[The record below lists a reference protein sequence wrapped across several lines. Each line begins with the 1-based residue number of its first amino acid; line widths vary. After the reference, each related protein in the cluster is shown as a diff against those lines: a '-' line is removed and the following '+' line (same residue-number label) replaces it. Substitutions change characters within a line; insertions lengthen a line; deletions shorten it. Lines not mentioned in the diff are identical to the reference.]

1 MQNKKTDGR
10 PGSKDGAKKNIW
22 DSMLAE
28 AARGKELP
36 EKQLL
41 ILGGTPERQREL
53 LEVLSPDP
61 INSQYQRD
69 RQRRRKV
76 PVSNLYA
83 LGYTYHDVLD
93 ADQEDILAR
102 LSVYMLAEPSP
113 AFSSLLKPLLNTRTI
128 PNTLIVILL
137 NWSEPQKWPRQIR
150 QWIRLLRSVLITLDE
165 ETKIAMEEHMTEWK
179 ERRRGT
185 EPVTT
190 SQPNSTTTVPLLGPG
205 EWDEGLGIPLCVVCQ
220 NSEKMDNLEKES
232 NWQEE
237 DFDYVMQTMRTIL
250 LKHGSSLVY
259 NSAFDSNSTQSLIH
273 SSLGIHSMLK
283 RETIKANVIDR
294 DKILVPPNWDS
305 WGKIRIHREGFEPEK
320 VADLWSIEIQ
330 DSPEDLDTSKI
341 NGTKSK
347 INGESTDHASTE
359 QSALNPSETVVHTYE
374 KVLFDPSKTP
384 LSYMPSTTRPTINDF
399 VPTVDFQTFL
409 SQQLAALET
418 QKKKDEQ
425 NQKEYNTKSL
435 GSQDQKALLDETG
448 RKMAESI
455 GPVQFNMGGIQVDAD
470 DMVRRLKEREAS
482 RTPLKSPDP
491 HPTASATNP
500 PSTTANLTPSTPAGA
515 AAPPP
520 PQTPDAKYQNEALA
534 SFFAGLMK
542 NTKSNVNSP
551 RTPAAGGG

>member
-1 MQNKKTDGR
+1 
-10 PGSKDGAKKNIW
+10 
-22 DSMLAE
+22 ML
-28 AARGKELP
+28 
-36 EKQLL
+36 
-41 ILGGTPERQREL
+41 
-53 LEVLSPDP
+53 
-61 INSQYQRD
+61 
-69 RQRRRKV
+69 
-76 PVSNLYA
+76 
-83 LGYTYHDVLD
+83 
-93 ADQEDILAR
+93 
-102 LSVYMLAEPSP
+102 
-113 AFSSLLKPLLNTRTI
+113 
-128 PNTLIVILL
+128 TL
-137 NWSEPQKWPRQIR
+137 Q
-150 QWIRLLRSVLITLDE
+150 D
-165 ETKIAMEEHMTEWK
+165 
-179 ERRRGT
+179 
-185 EPVTT
+185 
-190 SQPNSTTTVPLLGPG
+190 
-205 EWDEGLGIPLCVVCQ
+205 
-220 NSEKMDNLEKES
+220 
-232 NWQEE
+232 
-237 DFDYVMQTMRTIL
+237 
-250 LKHGSSLVY
+250 GSSLVY

-470 DMVRRLKEREAS
+470 DMVRRLKVS
-482 RTPLKSPDP
+482 
-491 HPTASATNP
+491 
-500 PSTTANLTPSTPAGA
+500 
-515 AAPPP
+515 
-520 PQTPDAKYQNEALA
+520 
-534 SFFAGLMK
+534 
-542 NTKSNVNSP
+542 
-551 RTPAAGGG
+551 